1 MTLAIEKIET
11 IIYNIRG
18 MRVMLDSDLAKLYG
32 VETKTLNQSVRRNIK
47 RFPDDFMFQLTN
59 EEYTFLKSQIVTSK
73 LGSGGKQKPPLVFT
87 ENGVAMLSG
96 ILKSERSIHVNI
108 AIMRTFVKLRSYLV
122 LDSSNKE
129 EINKLK
135 QETHYLFK
143 VVFERLNEI
152 DTKITP
158 KLPQNR
164 KKIGLK

>member
-32 VETKTLNQSVRRNIK
+32 VETKIFNRQIK
-47 RFPDDFMFQLTN
+47 RNLMRFPIDFMFQLTK
-59 EEYTFLKSQIVTSK
+59 EEYDSLRCQIGTSK
-73 LGSGGKQKPPLVFT
+73 TKGGRRYQPYVFT
-87 ENGVAMLSG
+87 ELGIAMLSS
-96 ILKSERSIHVNI
+96 ILNTENAISVNI
-108 AIMRTFVKLRSYLV
+108 TIMRTFVKLRSYLV

-143 VVFERLNEI
+143 EVFKRLNEI

-158 KLPQNR
+158 KLSQNR
-164 KKIGLK
+164 KKIGIK